1 MSEVERTKRKR
12 TIKFICLCMWMPSKK
27 MFYFSISQT
36 HTNINPYRRVS
47 VYGTKMKEETTT
59 KATCT
64 QTVAMAV

>member
-1 MSEVERTKRKR
+1 
-12 TIKFICLCMWMPSKK
+12 MPSKK